1 MIDIT
6 RIDIDS
12 IFIPKNFIICQT
24 YEQFEF
30 MCLLGHQLKYKWA
43 NGDPF
48 IVDRKLLFKPG
59 YGINIIEGHIGINII
74 ERHISSGD
82 MPFDDIVPLEY
93 FEEWQ
98 RKRKE
103 RHFESTMKLMQAITG
118 QSYKDLPDFV
128 ESILTSKIGI

>member
-24 YEQFEF
+24 IEQFEF
-30 MCLLGHQLKYKWA
+30 MCLLGHQLKYRWA
-43 NGDPF
+43 SGERFTYKIQEHF
-48 IVDRKLLFKPG
+48 IPD
-59 YGINIIEGHIGINII
+59 YGINIIEGCIYG
-74 ERHISSGD
+74 GD
-82 MPFDDIVPLEY
+82 MSFHSIVPLSY

-98 RKRKE
+98 RECREK
-103 RHFESTMKLMQAITG
+103 HFESTMKLMQAITG
-118 QSYKDLPDFV
+118 QSYKDLPNFI